1 MKKLE
6 DYHWMCPEPFT
17 NVHTKTLGKMS
28 PCCVMDDPW
37 KVDIKKYGFTEE
49 ELSFNVLD
57 SSFRDFWT
65 SKGMQRLRN
74 AMKNGDDD
82 EVLQD
87 FCRVCKIQER
97 SGVQSYREYYLE
109 RFNFEFSSKKEEL
122 ENIIATDSY
131 PSFYHS
137 AELTHLSGN
146 VCNLSCHMCHGS
158 SSSSFSKEQIKIG
171 EDDTHWENR
180 VNTENK
186 FDQGLYDIVNNSMEL
201 KFTGGEPLI
210 GNRTYEILKMV
221 EKPEE
226 KIVRMITN
234 ATKDVSKFIRDTKKF
249 KYICVNVS
257 IEGIEVFNDYIRYPS
272 EWNAIY
278 DNIMKFME
286 SPHIDT
292 YITTTINA
300 LNVGRIYEVP
310 ELFGD
315 DILAGGAF
323 VDNNYYSIRSIPLDI
338 RDIYLNRLYSYG
350 KYDIVKR
357 VIKYLENTEFSESD
371 MYGMLTAIRRRD
383 KHRGTNLL
391 DHLPEWKKYYE
402 NCIDY

>member
-6 DYHWMCPEPFT
+6 DYHWICPEPFT
-17 NVHTKTLGKMS
+17 NVHTKTLGDMA
-28 PCCVMDDPW
+28 PCCVMDPDLPLE
-37 KVDIKKYGFTEE
+37 KYGLTAD
-49 ELSFNVLD
+49 ELVFDVLD
-57 SSFRDFWT
+57 SSFREFWQ

-82 EVLQD
+82 EMLQD
-87 FCRVCKIQER
+87 FCKICVFQEK
-97 SGVQSYREYYLE
+97 SGVRSYREFYLE
-109 RFNFEFSSKKEEL
+109 RFDNKTQFAHKKEEL
-122 ENIIATDSY
+122 EKIIATDSY
-131 PSFYHS
+131 PSFHHS

-146 VCNLSCHMCHGS
+146 VCNLSCHMCHGAS
-158 SSSSFSKEQIKIG
+158 SSTFSKEQVKIG
-171 EDDTHWENR
+171 EDNTRWIHR
-180 VNTENK
+180 VNTDNK
-186 FDQGLYDIVNNSMEL
+186 FDKDLYDIVNNTIEL

-210 GNRTYEILKMV
+210 GNRIYEILEMI
-221 EKPEE
+221 EHPEE
-226 KIVRMITN
+226 KMVRIITN
-234 ATKDVSKFIRDTKKF
+234 ATKDVRKFIHDTKKF
-249 KYICVNVS
+249 KHVCVNVS
-257 IEGIEVFNDYIRYPS
+257 IEGIEDFNDYIRYPS
-272 EWNAIY
+272 EWNVIY
-278 DNIMKFME
+278 KNILRFINTN
-286 SPHIDT
+286 HIDI

-315 DILAGGAF
+315 KILAGGAF

-357 VIKYLENTEFSESD
+357 CIKYLENAEFCESD
-371 MYGMLTAIRRRD
+371 MYGMLTAVRRRD

-402 NCIDY
+402 NCIDH